1 MTPRLLDAPFAYAP
15 PRAPYLSVIHRDR
28 DLLVLSKPSGLLSS
42 PGKDPAL
49 ADCLEARAQA
59 VFPQALRVHRLD
71 HPTSGVLVMALNRR
85 AQRLLGW
92 QFERRLARKRYVAR
106 VGGRLPGEAGRVDAP
121 LMTDWPNRPL
131 QKIDP
136 AGREAVTDWAVIAE
150 EDGATRVAL
159 TPLTGRSHQLR
170 VHMASL
176 GAPILGDP
184 FYGCAEAR
192 AAAPRLHLHAET
204 LTLRHPADGR
214 EVTFRDP
221 CPF

>member
-1 MTPRLLDAPFAYAP
+1 MSARLLDAPLAYAP
-15 PRAPYLSVIHRDR
+15 PRAPFLTILHRDA
-28 DLLVLSKPSGLLSS
+28 DLLALSKPSGLLSS

-92 QFERRLARKRYVAR
+92 QFERRLASKRYVAR
-106 VGGRLPGEAGRVDAP
+106 VWGRPPGAAGRVDAP

-131 QKIDP
+131 QRIDP
-136 AGREAVTDWAVIAE
+136 AGREAVTEWETLAA

-159 TPLTGRSHQLR
+159 RPLTGRSHQLR

-176 GAPILGDP
+176 GCPILGDP
-184 FYGCAEAR
+184 FYACPDAR
-192 AAAPRLHLHAET
+192 AAAPRLQLHAEA
-204 LTLRHPADGR
+204 LTIRHPADGR
-214 EVTFRDP
+214 EITFVDP